1 MLGPELIQDANA
13 KGGKVLHVRKA
24 KSDIYGDGAVWNFPM
39 GIKGAVEMKVKMPEG
54 SSGCSISLT
63 DSHRH
68 PNDPNGEKEAM
79 YSFSLKENGSVLL
92 KPDNWHILKLSWD
105 MKGRSCAIYL
115 DDKFI
120 QNISQLNDS
129 GMGISYIR
137 FNSLAEEGTIDNAGL
152 LLDWIKANAEDVY

>member
-13 KGGKVLHVRKA
+13 KGGKVLHIRKA
-24 KSDIYGDGAVWNFPM
+24 KSDIFGDGAVWNFPM
-39 GIKGAVEMKVKMPEG
+39 GRKGAVEMKVKIPEG

-79 YSFSLKENGSVLL
+79 FSFSLKENAPVLL
-92 KPDNWHILKLSWD
+92 KADNWHTLKLSWD
-105 MKGRSCAIYL
+105 MKRRSCAIYL
-115 DDKFI
+115 NDKFI

-137 FNSLAEEGTIDNAGL
+137 FKSLAEVGTIDNAGL
-152 LLDWIKANAEDVY
+152 LLDWIKVNAEEDY